1 MEFIIL
7 LYLGLIGA
15 AMGSFAGAIAWRLE
29 KRRDFV
35 RERSE
40 CEHCHHVLSPKDL
53 IPVVSWLLLRGK
65 CRYCKKPIGL
75 SAVVL
80 EIVLGL
86 VFVLSY
92 IAWPYGFEALGITL
106 FVVWLVSLVA
116 LAILFVYDMRHF
128 LLPDVVVW
136 PLAVL
141 GGVIFVLRMLVQEV
155 SVEWWILEAILALI
169 PVTGL
174 YGLLYAV
181 SGGKWIGFGDVKLGI
196 FIGLALGWQYA
207 LIALLLANYLG
218 FFWVLPKL
226 LIGKLD
232 KASHMPFGP
241 FLIAATF
248 VAFLW
253 GETLLRL
260 FFEFLI
266 I

>member
-15 AMGSFAGAIAWRLE
+15 AMGSFAGAVAWRLE
-29 KRRDFV
+29 KGRDFV

-53 IPVVSWLLLRGK
+53 IPVVSWLWLGGK
-65 CRYCKKPIGL
+65 CRYCKKPIGV
-75 SAVVL
+75 SAVAL
-80 EIVLGL
+80 EVALGL
-86 VFVLSY
+86 AFALSFLV
-92 IAWPYGFEALGITL
+92 WPYGFEALGVAL
-106 FVVWLVSLVA
+106 FVAWLMSLVA

-128 LLPDVVVW
+128 LLPDVIVW

-141 GGVIFVLRMLVQEV
+141 GGAIFIFRMLIQEV
-155 SVEWWILEAILALI
+155 SVEWWLVEAVLALI
-169 PVTGL
+169 PITGL
-174 YGLLYAV
+174 YGLLYAI
-181 SGGKWIGFGDVKLGI
+181 SGGKWIGFGDVKLGV

-226 LIGKLD
+226 LRGKLS

-241 FLIAATF
+241 FLIVAAF

-253 GETLLRL
+253 GEILVRL
-260 FFEFLI
+260 FLDFLI